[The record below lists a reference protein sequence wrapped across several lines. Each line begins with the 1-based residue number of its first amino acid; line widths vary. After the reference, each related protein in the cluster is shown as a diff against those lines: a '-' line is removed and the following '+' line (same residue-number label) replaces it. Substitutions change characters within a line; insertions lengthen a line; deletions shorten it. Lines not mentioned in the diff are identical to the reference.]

1 MKNKQIQ
8 SSKYEKRKHK
18 DIVLKTKKQKQREIS
33 VMTDEGLNHAS
44 STAFT
49 ILKAFPLL

>member
-18 DIVLKTKKQKQREIS
+18 DIVLKTKKTKTKRDIS
-33 VMTDEGLNHAS
+33 DD
-44 STAFT
+44 
-49 ILKAFPLL
+49 